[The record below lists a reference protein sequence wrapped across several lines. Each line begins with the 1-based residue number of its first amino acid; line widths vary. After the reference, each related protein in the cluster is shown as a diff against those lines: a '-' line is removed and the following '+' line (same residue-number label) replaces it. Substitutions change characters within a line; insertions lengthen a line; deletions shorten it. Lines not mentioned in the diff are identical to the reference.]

1 MDYEQLISLAI
12 FASVGAV
19 TPGPNNIILAATGS
33 QVGFRKGLPTL
44 LGVVCGFLPLCFI
57 ITLTI
62 GNAAANI
69 DNLFTIIKI
78 IGFALL
84 LWLSYKI
91 ASAPIDTLDIKDDAD
106 LTAINKKTK
115 SKKISNPGFVSMF
128 LWQWLN
134 PKSWIVVSTAIS
146 LYINPAHD
154 ILDQALHFLTAFAV
168 ATLFAATTWLSFGAL
183 LKRFLRQPLWQRL
196 LNLTMAVLLLAS
208 VLPVYFL

>member
-1 MDYEQLISLAI
+1 MRYAITFVMNYEQLISLAI

-44 LGVVCGFLPLCFI
+44 LGVVCGFLPLCFFV
-57 ITLTI
+57 TLTI

-69 DNLFTIIKI
+69 DSLFTIIKVV
-78 IGFALL
+78 GFALL

-91 ASAPIDTLDIKDDAD
+91 AFAPINKLEVAKTNKASHPNF
-106 LTAINKKTK
+106 IN
-115 SKKISNPGFVSMF
+115 MF

-146 LYINPAHD
+146 LYLNPAYD
-154 ILDQALHFLTAFAV
+154 ILNQALHFLAV
-168 ATLFAATTWLSFGAL
+168 FTFATLFAATTWLSFGAL
-183 LKRFLRQPLWQRL
+183 LKRFLRQPLWQRVF
-196 LNLTMAVLLLAS
+196 NITMAVLLLAS

>member
-1 MDYEQLISLAI
+1 MRYVITLIMAYEQLISLAI

-33 QVGFRKGLPTL
+33 QVGFRKGLPTM
-44 LGVVCGFLPLCFI
+44 LGVVCGFLPLCFV

-69 DNLFTIIKI
+69 DSLFTIIKI

-91 ASAPIDTLDIKDDAD
+91 AFAPINKLDSGDDGKANHPNF
-106 LTAINKKTK
+106 IN
-115 SKKISNPGFVSMF
+115 MF

-146 LYINPAHD
+146 LYINPAHS
-154 ILDQALHFLTAFAV
+154 ILDQAFYFLVPFAI
-168 ATLFAATTWLSFGAL
+168 ATIFAATTWLSFGAL
-183 LKRFLRQPLWQRL
+183 LKRFLRRPLWQRVF
-196 LNLTMAVLLLAS
+196 NITMSVLLLAS
-208 VLPVYFL
+208 ILPAYFL

>member
-1 MDYEQLISLAI
+1 MIYEQLISLAI

-44 LGVVCGFLPLCFI
+44 LGVFFGFLPLCFFV
-57 ITLTI
+57 TLTI
-62 GNAAANI
+62 GSAATNI
-69 DNLFTIIKI
+69 DSLFTIIKV

-91 ASAPIDTLDIKDDAD
+91 AFAPIDKLEVAQSDKASHPTFL
-106 LTAINKKTK
+106 N
-115 SKKISNPGFVSMF
+115 MF

-146 LYINPAHD
+146 LYLNPAHD
-154 ILDQALHFLTAFAV
+154 ILDQALHFLAVFTV

-183 LKRFLRQPLWQRL
+183 LKRFLKQPLWQRVF
-196 LNLTMAVLLLAS
+196 NITMSVLLLAS